1 MVSAVA
7 GTFGILAITLL
18 PTFDKTDGPG
28 LPLKPSF
35 SRTDAPS
42 MLAEFDHLRTNPHL
56 FALLSHYAQLGTADR
71 EAWQPRLMHLEGVQ
85 PPELVKLHGEL
96 LAWGRLDQNT
106 GQVPGG
112 YRINLA
118 GLRAIRQVET
128 QENEDENLE
137 QAA

>member
-1 MVSAVA
+1 
-7 GTFGILAITLL
+7 
-18 PTFDKTDGPG
+18 
-28 LPLKPSF
+28 
-35 SRTDAPS
+35 
-42 MLAEFDHLRTNPHL
+42 
-56 FALLSHYAQLGTADR
+56 
-71 EAWQPRLMHLEGVQ
+71 
-85 PPELVKLHGEL
+85 L

-118 GLRAIRQVET
+118 GLRAIRQLET